1 MRPPRGGLAAR
12 PRSRRAPSLSARARR
27 ESSSPASD
35 DRSRAAARRSRTP
48 SSRAP
53 RPSAAAPPGR
63 ARPSRSP
70 PSRSARARRSRN
82 RAASRRAL
90 TGCRRERVRAPRGA
104 RATGEGEAPSTAGP
118 PESRRPAAG
127 GRPAGTGARPD
138 PAGESRP
145 GDRRP
150 PERTIR
156 RVSRPAPP
164 PPESAP
170 GTRRARRT
178 PRRSA
183 GGPSVQRAAC
193 PSSRNTPAPSPPP
206 ARPRQRSWSLPREI
220 ARHGLAAEPRRLR
233 DAERGRVERELER
246 DAVDEPEDHR
256 GGAQDVHAAKGPRPD
271 ALGDDG
277 ADEPPHPLVE
287 RGVDLAKPPAVHHL
301 APELDEHDPEGAL
314 LDRQP
319 QARRHQCLEPRLR
332 VLAAPG
338 LRRRHPPV
346 QIGRH
351 RLERGHEDR
360 ALVGEVVVQDP
371 LAHPGLTRDLFHG
384 EPRVPIARQT
394 PDRRP
399 DDRSPPKRRH
409 APLGAHPP
417 SSLTYSFFLDWPTN
431 YLCGE
436 LARQANVF
444 EVFRAGSAS
453 RGPREAQM
461 RGRQRSRWAS
471 IGPRRTP
478 GAEPPRARLPVAPDR
493 RSNDRRTSSRRR
505 WPDGARR

>member
-70 PSRSARARRSRN
+70 PSRSARARRSRS

-127 GRPAGTGARPD
+127 GLRAGTGARPD

-164 PPESAP
+164 PESAP

-183 GGPSVQRAAC
+183 GGPSVRRAAC
-193 PSSRNTPAPSPPP
+193 PSSRNTPAPSPSP

-233 DAERGRVERELER
+233 DAERGRVERALER
-246 DAVDEPEDHR
+246 AAVDEPEDHR
-256 GGAQDVHAAKGPRPD
+256 GGPQDVRAAKGPRPD

-287 RGVDLAKPPAVHHL
+287 RGVDLAKAAVVHHL

-319 QARRHQCLEPRLR
+319 QTRADQRQEPGPR
-332 VLAAPG
+332 VPRPTR
-338 LRRRHPPV
+338 LRRRDPAIE
-346 QIGRH
+346 IGRD
-351 RLERGHEDR
+351 RLERGDQDR
-360 ALVGEVVVQDP
+360 PLVGEVVVQDP
-371 LAHPGLTRDLFHG
+371 LAHPRLARDPLHPQTG
-384 EPRVPIARQT
+384 IAVA
-394 PDRRP
+394 
-399 DDRSPPKRRH
+399 RH
-409 APLGAHPP
+409 ATDGGAHELGAPERGHAALRAHASP
-417 SSLTYSFFLDWPTN
+417 FLIGRPIIFN
-431 YLCGE
+431 
-436 LARQANVF
+436 
-444 EVFRAGSAS
+444 RADGVKRTGASA
-453 RGPREAQM
+453 
-461 RGRQRSRWAS
+461 
-471 IGPRRTP
+471 
-478 GAEPPRARLPVAPDR
+478 
-493 RSNDRRTSSRRR
+493 RRR
-505 WPDGARR
+505 DAEAL

>member
-53 RPSAAAPPGR
+53 RPSAAVQPGR

-70 PSRSARARRSRN
+70 PSRSGRACRSRN

-90 TGCRRERVRAPRGA
+90 TGSRRERVRAPRGA

-150 PERTIR
+150 PESTIR
-156 RVSRPAPP
+156 RVSGPAPP
-164 PPESAP
+164 PAPESAP

-183 GGPSVQRAAC
+183 GGPSMRRAAC
-193 PSSRNTPAPSPPP
+193 PSSRNIPAPSPSP
-206 ARPRQRSWSLPREI
+206 ARPRQRSWNLPREI
-220 ARHGLAAEPRRLR
+220 ARHGLATEPRRLR

-256 GGAQDVHAAKGPRPD
+256 GGSQDVDAAKGPRPD

-287 RGVDLAKPPAVHHL
+287 RGVDLAKAAVVHHL

-319 QARRHQCLEPRLR
+319 QTRADQRQQPGPPVPRPARP
-332 VLAAPG
+332 
-338 LRRRHPPV
+338 RRRYPADA
-346 QIGRH
+346 IRRD
-351 RLERGHEDR
+351 RLERGDQDR
-360 ALVGEVVVQDP
+360 PFVGEVVVQDP
-371 LAHPGLTRDLFHG
+371 LAHPR
-384 EPRVPIARQT
+384 
-394 PDRRP
+394 
-399 DDRSPPKRRH
+399 
-409 APLGAHPP
+409 
-417 SSLTYSFFLDWPTN
+417 
-431 YLCGE
+431 
-436 LARQANVF
+436 LARD
-444 EVFRAGSAS
+444 
-453 RGPREAQM
+453 P
-461 RGRQRSRWAS
+461 
-471 IGPRRTP
+471 
-478 GAEPPRARLPVAPDR
+478 LH
-493 RSNDRRTSSRRR
+493 
-505 WPDGARR
+505 